1 MHHVNMVH
9 YVVAALQET
18 LSAPAEPDV
27 VPTAENCAPSLPP
40 NFDNQMEN
48 AMAASDS
55 NQQQLFQHMQTM
67 METMQSMN
75 INNGGD

>member
-1 MHHVNMVH
+1 MHHTDMFH
-9 YVVAALQET
+9 DFVAALQET
-18 LSAPAEPDV
+18 LSDTAEPKV
-27 VPTAENCAPSLPP
+27 VPTAENCAPSSPP
-40 NFDNQMEN
+40 NFDNQMAN